1 MTTPTPSTD
10 LLSPLL
16 LEIAAEISNQRKVH
30 RRDWKP
36 ERLRDP
42 LDVTSYYKVIND
54 YNLWGHHQVEIGD
67 LKRAR
72 QWYLRLSA
80 MAIVA
85 LEAIDRHIQKA
96 EQRRQKASPADS
108 VCGQCANK
116 ALRNS
121 VWSE

>member
-42 LDVTSYYKVIND
+42 LDVTSYYKVIN
-54 YNLWGHHQVEIGD
+54 E
-67 LKRAR
+67 
-72 QWYLRLSA
+72 
-80 MAIVA
+80 A
-85 LEAIDRHIQKA
+85 LLHKSES
-96 EQRRQKASPADS
+96 SPY
-108 VCGQCANK
+108 
-116 ALRNS
+116 
-121 VWSE
+121 